1 MISLNKSMSI
11 LYLAGMLKNML
22 FILPV
27 LMLYYGYKGV
37 SIGEFFLIQGL
48 SSMVVFLTEIPT
60 GYLADIVS
68 RKKTIVIGFGVWVIG
83 YLFWIFGYGFWCL
96 LIGELIFGLSISFL
110 SGTIEAY
117 MYDLLKKRGKEK
129 GFHTKFGKYNTLAN
143 LGLFIATITGSF
155 MYEKIGG
162 DNTVFVCLVCSLVA
176 CCLMCFM
183 PEVDEFKRKVEKNKS
198 KFDDIIEISINTLKK
213 IEIRWLMIFSGVYG
227 TLTLTMMWGLQA
239 VMIERDVPV
248 YLFGIILGINA
259 FARIIWSFVSAKI
272 LDRCGAK
279 KILFLLVTIIFIALS
294 SAILSLRVSYALV
307 YVCLCGMIVGSG
319 SILLSRIM
327 VATLIN
333 HQTKSSERATV
344 LSVQSMGDR
353 MCTGFGMMGLK
364 PLFDN
369 IGIFNT
375 YVVVTMLLLPL
386 VYSVFVLTKKI
397 KLK

>member
-1 MISLNKSMSI
+1 M
-11 LYLAGMLKNML
+11 
-22 FILPV
+22 
-27 LMLYYGYKGV
+27 
-37 SIGEFFLIQGL
+37 
-48 SSMVVFLTEIPT
+48 
-60 GYLADIVS
+60 
-68 RKKTIVIGFGVWVIG
+68 
-83 YLFWIFGYGFWCL
+83 
-96 LIGELIFGLSISFL
+96 
-110 SGTIEAY
+110 
-117 MYDLLKKRGKEK
+117 
-129 GFHTKFGKYNTLAN
+129 
-143 LGLFIATITGSF
+143 
-155 MYEKIGG
+155 
-162 DNTVFVCLVCSLVA
+162 
-176 CCLMCFM
+176 
-183 PEVDEFKRKVEKNKS
+183 
-198 KFDDIIEISINTLKK
+198 
-213 IEIRWLMIFSGVYG
+213 
-227 TLTLTMMWGLQA
+227 
-239 VMIERDVPV
+239 
-248 YLFGIILGINA
+248 
-259 FARIIWSFVSAKI
+259 SAKI